1 MKSINIMIA
10 LIVISATC
18 ISCHRNSISQSAI
31 HYNTESIDSRGNL
44 MLLGKSTRERLQQE
58 PFGSWFNKNYADYK
72 TDTIVADQLKPFLQ
86 NKRFIIFMGT
96 WCGDSKKEVPKMYK
110 LLDYCGMHPSQIEL
124 INVDIYDSVYKQ
136 SPTHE
141 ERGLNIHRVPDLLIY
156 ENKKEIGRIVESPV
170 VSLEKDLL
178 AIVSGSAYQPHYK
191 AVIHLFQLFKTSSLS
206 GLENDIQTIAST
218 LKPIVKNR
226 AELNSY
232 GHVLMA
238 AKEPAKAIF
247 AFKLNSLLY
256 PNDANVFNSL
266 AEAYW
271 KTGNKEAA
279 KENYKKVLS
288 IEPANEKALKRI
300 ADL

>member
-1 MKSINIMIA
+1 MKSTNIMIV
-10 LIVISATC
+10 LIVIGTIC

-31 HYNTESIDSRGNL
+31 SYNKESIDSRGNL

-72 TDTIVADQLKPFLQ
+72 TDTPVADQLKPFLQ
-86 NKRFIIFMGT
+86 NKRFVIFMGT
-96 WCGDSKKEVPKMYK
+96 WCGDSKREVPKMVK
-110 LLDYCGMHPSQIEL
+110 LLDYCGVRPSQIEL
-124 INVDIYDSVYKQ
+124 INVDVHDSVYKQ

-141 ERGLNIHRVPDLLIY
+141 ERGLNIHRVPDLLVY

-178 AIVSGSAYQPHYK
+178 AIVSGTVYQPNYK
-191 AVIHLFQLFKTSSLS
+191 AVIHLSQLFKASSLS
-206 GLENDIQTIAST
+206 GLEKDIQTIAST
-218 LKPIVKNR
+218 LKPIVKNS

-232 GHVLMA
+232 GYVLMA
-238 AKEPAKAIF
+238 AKETAKAIF
-247 AFKLNSLLY
+247 VFKLNSLLY
-256 PNDANVFNSL
+256 PNNANVFDSL

-279 KENYKKVLS
+279 KENYKKVLA
-288 IEPANEKALKRI
+288 IEPANEKALQRI
-300 ADL
+300 TDL